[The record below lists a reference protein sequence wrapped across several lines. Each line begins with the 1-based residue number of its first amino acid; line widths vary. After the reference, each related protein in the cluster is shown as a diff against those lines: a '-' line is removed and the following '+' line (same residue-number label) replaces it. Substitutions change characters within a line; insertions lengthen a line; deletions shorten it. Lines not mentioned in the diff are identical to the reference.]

1 MKRNITKIRIYD
13 VRELAIGDV
22 LFIYEKRQ
30 KDLNDKRAMPLPMCN
45 FYRLTVVTSIDPYN
59 NGKTYGCKETDILT
73 SDNGDHKILADLLA
87 DNEILKSG
95 SGVAQIDEHREVYRL
110 KFIRSRSHNYTGSI
124 NLYKNPGYDLM
135 H

>member
-1 MKRNITKIRIYD
+1 MKQKINKTRILNVSD
-13 VRELAIGDV
+13 LKIGDV

-30 KDLNDKRAMPLPMCN
+30 RETNDKKAMPLPVCN

-59 NGKTYGCKETDILT
+59 NGKTYGCKETDILK
-73 SDNGDHKILADLLA
+73 SVNGDHKIIADMLSS
-87 DNEILKSG
+87 NTILKSG
-95 SGVAQIDEHREVYRL
+95 SGVAEIDEYREVYRL
-110 KFIRSRSHNYTGSI
+110 DSIRSSSYNYSGSI